1 MHSCYAKGGG
11 MQMRFCYAPHAWLN
25 YRQNIIFDFTFFE
38 IVGIFLIL
46 YNFPIKIL
54 RRYKNL
60 ILPFVVFLQ
69 QCPILCSLF
78 RNLTFITYLFL
89 RQCIYRKDGKRFSG
103 FLFGDSFSAFFYMRR
118 KCPYI
123 ADCKRLTENKIK
135 LETIFLA
142 FQNALI

>member
-1 MHSCYAKGGG
+1 
-11 MQMRFCYAPHAWLN
+11 MRFCYAPHAWLN

-60 ILPFVVFLQ
+60 IYPWSGIFATLLDSLKSFQKSFFYSISVFVIMHISKRRESRFPVFFL
-69 QCPILCSLF
+69 S
-78 RNLTFITYLFL
+78 LFL
-89 RQCIYRKDGKRFSG
+89 R
-103 FLFGDSFSAFFYMRR
+103 SFICGENAHISQTVN
-118 KCPYI
+118 
-123 ADCKRLTENKIK
+123 DTERKIK

-142 FQNALI
+142 FQNVLI